1 MLKLTKTGI
10 GLLTRQYRSVLKKCW
25 AINVGLFAIM
35 FSNIQHA
42 DASIKLRLANDRQ
55 VYLVNNSDA
64 GTYDFLTTSDLSSY
78 VTSSSLSSTLSN
90 YVTSSSL
97 SSTLSNYATQTWV
110 NNKGYLTSSSLSGYA
125 TQTYVDEAVASAGGG
140 SNYTAGDGI
149 SIENDTISLDTE
161 YLDNNYYT
169 LVINDGKFA
178 YVFNYFLEYSL

>member
-1 MLKLTKTGI
+1 M
-10 GLLTRQYRSVLKKCW
+10 
-25 AINVGLFAIM
+25 
-35 FSNIQHA
+35 
-42 DASIKLRLANDRQ
+42 
-55 VYLVNNSDA
+55 
-64 GTYDFLTTSDLSSY
+64 
-78 VTSSSLSSTLSN
+78 
-90 YVTSSSL
+90 
-97 SSTLSNYATQTWV
+97 